1 MFSSLETQFSQH
13 LRLLER
19 LTVRMENAG
28 EGRLE
33 KACRELER
41 TATPLTQLGKMAGLR
56 QEHELA
62 RLELKLQSLDP
73 YAPLK
78 RGYAMAMNEDGS
90 FLRSVKQTA
99 PGKNVLVQLADGRLA
114 AVVKAVEN
122 NAEGDEA

>member
-1 MFSSLETQFSQH
+1 
-13 LRLLER
+13 
-19 LTVRMENAG
+19 
-28 EGRLE
+28 
-33 KACRELER
+33 
-41 TATPLTQLGKMAGLR
+41 MAGLR

-90 FLRSVKQTA
+90 FLRSVKQTK

-122 NAEGDEA
+122 NAEGDGA